1 MPITI
6 LEKKIFSSNKIK
18 PYIIAEIGSNF
29 DQDFEKA
36 LKLINVARDAGADAV
51 KFQLFKANHLYPNK
65 DGLYKVFKSIELNPN
80 WLSKLKNYA
89 EKLNLDFIVSPFDK
103 KSVDELDRV
112 KLKIYKIAS
121 SEATNLDLINYIA
134 KKRKPII
141 FSTGMCEMIDVEEAV
156 GVIESY
162 QNKLI
167 SILQCV
173 SEYPLKISKTNL
185 NVIELYKNR
194 FSYPVGFSD
203 HTLDSISAV
212 TAVGLGARVFEKHI
226 TLDKNGIGPDH
237 FYAMNPI
244 EFKCYVKSIKSS
256 FSSLGIKE
264 KKLSVTE
271 RETGRREGIYS
282 STKIFKGKII
292 KDRDLIVK
300 RPALGIRSRYK
311 KILIGSK
318 LKKTVNKNKPISWDL
333 IE

>member
-1 MPITI
+1 MPSISIALDYQSEEFNKVMQRKNI
-6 LEKKIFSSNKIK
+6 LVNANYDISLVKLKYLINNLMINYKKRLNISRTAQKLVDGNGLQRVVNAIENYNANNNTRKNFSSNKIK

-212 TAVGLGARVFEKHI
+212 TAVGLAPE
-226 TLDKNGIGPDH
+226 
-237 FYAMNPI
+237 
-244 EFKCYVKSIKSS
+244 S
-256 FSSLGIKE
+256 
-264 KKLSVTE
+264 
-271 RETGRREGIYS
+271 
-282 STKIFKGKII
+282 
-292 KDRDLIVK
+292 
-300 RPALGIRSRYK
+300 
-311 KILIGSK
+311 
-318 LKKTVNKNKPISWDL
+318 
-333 IE
+333 

>member
-185 NVIELYKNR
+185 SQILR
-194 FSYPVGFSD
+194 S
-203 HTLDSISAV
+203 
-212 TAVGLGARVFEKHI
+212 
-226 TLDKNGIGPDH
+226 
-237 FYAMNPI
+237 
-244 EFKCYVKSIKSS
+244 
-256 FSSLGIKE
+256 
-264 KKLSVTE
+264 KKV
-271 RETGRREGIYS
+271 
-282 STKIFKGKII
+282 
-292 KDRDLIVK
+292 LI
-300 RPALGIRSRYK
+300 P
-311 KILIGSK
+311 LIG
-318 LKKTVNKNKPISWDL
+318 LTFISL
-333 IE
+333 ISLILVL